1 MQLHSVDCFSYV
13 VYTKSFDSI
22 PITVTSPESGWD
34 YKNLHDIQILDAPRG
49 RYARLI
55 CEHDCGG
62 EMFTAVCSERN
73 FVYLEPYAQLLE
85 NSRADPLDVET
96 PVVPI
101 IFTEGGRVIFS
112 ICGARNDFP
121 DLPLPAKQFRTISR
135 LPPERGSPGQL
146 KQFAWLK
153 QLFRD
158 SHPE

>member
-1 MQLHSVDCFSYV
+1 MRVHCINCFGPVVNSRYLASV
-13 VYTKSFDSI
+13 

-34 YKNLHDIQILDAPRG
+34 YKNLHDIQILDSSRG

-62 EMFTAVCSERN
+62 EMFTAICSERN

-85 NSRADPLDVET
+85 DSRADPLDVET
-96 PVVPI
+96 PIVPI
-101 IFTEGGRVIFS
+101 IFTAGGRAIFS

-135 LPPERGSPGQL
+135 LAPERGSPGQL

-153 QLFRD
+153 QLFRN